1 MIMKKKTTT
10 SVESLC
16 GSLPLE
22 FASYLS
28 YCRSLTFRQKPGYSC
43 LRQQFRK
50 LFFRRGLSKDNLFDW
65 TVLNIKY
72 SKNRKTMIDSP
83 SERNNTS
90 KETKASDKSGHND
103 NSVHVQKI
111 RNNSVKILKISN
123 YI

>member
-10 SVESLC
+10 SIESLC
-16 GSLPLE
+16 GALPPE

-28 YCRSLTFRQKPGYSC
+28 YCRCLTFREKPGYSC

-72 SKNRKTMIDSP
+72 SKSRKIMIDSP
-83 SERNNTS
+83 SQRNSTS

-103 NSVHVQKI
+103 NSVQVQKP
-111 RNNSVKILKISN
+111 RNDSVKILKLSN